1 MLKTSAT
8 NFFGLGENFEE
19 NDVDHRACG
28 NSWNVCKK
36 KYVILLLI
44 RLLQCINMLQ
54 FNELDRLDIQF
65 CPDSCYL
72 SKAYTLLFY
81 QIEP

>member
-8 NFFGLGENFEE
+8 NFFGLGKNFEE

-36 KYVILLLI
+36 NV
-44 RLLQCINMLQ
+44 
-54 FNELDRLDIQF
+54 
-65 CPDSCYL
+65 
-72 SKAYTLLFY
+72 
-81 QIEP
+81 